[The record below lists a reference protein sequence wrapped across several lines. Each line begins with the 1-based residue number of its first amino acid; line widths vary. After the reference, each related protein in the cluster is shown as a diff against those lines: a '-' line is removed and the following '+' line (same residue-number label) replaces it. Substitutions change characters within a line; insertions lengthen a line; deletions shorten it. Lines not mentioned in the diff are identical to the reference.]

1 MLRSITS
8 TLALAIL
15 PLVTLLCAPVA
26 AQAQEQSNVYRLHPG
41 DTVLISVWRE
51 DALQKEV
58 VVLPDGSITFPLAGR
73 VEVKG
78 LDTVAVEKLIA
89 ERIKEY
95 IPDPVVTVAISQ
107 AGGSRVF
114 VIGKVLKPGPI
125 MLDTPKTAM
134 QALGEAGGPDKFAD
148 DDGIKVLRQTSKGQQ
163 LLEVHYDALIKGR
176 DLQSDV
182 PLQAGDTILVP

>member
-15 PLVTLLCAPVA
+15 PLVTLLCAP
-26 AQAQEQSNVYRLHPG
+26 AQAQAQNQGTVYHLHPG
-41 DTVLISVWRE
+41 DTVMISVWRE
-51 DALQKEV
+51 DTLQKEV

-73 VEVKG
+73 VEVNG
-78 LDTVAVEKLIA
+78 LDTSAVEKLIA

-114 VIGKVLKPGPI
+114 VVGKVMKPGPVS
-125 MLDTPKTAM
+125 LDTPKTAM
-134 QALGEAGGPDKFAD
+134 QALGEAGGLDKFAD
-148 DDGIKVLRQTSKGQQ
+148 DDGIKVLRKTSKGQE
-163 LLEVHYDALIKGR
+163 LLEVHYDDLLKGR
-176 DLQSDV
+176 DLQSDI